1 MIAHLRS
8 EAKDPD
14 DCIDVM
20 MFAKYLEKIGDHA
33 VNIANWAISRKREK
47 WITSVC
53 FKRSPDDLQMPRE
66 VRNRCIYFTSTGN
79 DIDGIDSADD

>member
-1 MIAHLRS
+1 MAGDDTVDDLFNQVKNDVIAHLRS

-33 VNIANWAISRKREK
+33 VNIANWAIFQE
-47 WITSVC
+47 TG
-53 FKRSPDDLQMPRE
+53 E
-66 VRNRCIYFTSTGN
+66 VDHIRLL
-79 DIDGIDSADD
+79 